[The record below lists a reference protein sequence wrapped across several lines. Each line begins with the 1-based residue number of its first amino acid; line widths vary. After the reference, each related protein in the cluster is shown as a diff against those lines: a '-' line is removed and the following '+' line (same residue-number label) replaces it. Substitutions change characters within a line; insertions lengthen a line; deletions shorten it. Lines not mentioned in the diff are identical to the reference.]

1 VSDCPAV
8 AVKEFDGLPFLIFME
23 VGARSQ
29 PCFQKL
35 APAFRCSGPK
45 PSAHPK
51 QGGFWSMLGRDH
63 AFLFILKSP
72 RTLNRRYCLPYPYAV
87 PTPGRTCSLAPVFG
101 TRPRAHDI
109 QTTSVNRPTNRT
121 QFLGAY
127 RRLLFFLILYS
138 QGYRPLIPTTPG
150 VPATSALRQIS
161 EQGHKARDS
170 SRLAHQAADR
180 YP

>member
-1 VSDCPAV
+1 MRPQNSISMFGVSFTIS
-8 AVKEFDGLPFLIFME
+8 FDHQKSAFNVNLPIAGLP
-23 VGARSQ
+23 S
-29 PCFQKL
+29 
-35 APAFRCSGPK
+35 
-45 PSAHPK
+45 
-51 QGGFWSMLGRDH
+51 
-63 AFLFILKSP
+63 SP
-72 RTLNRRYCLPYPYAV
+72 RLILHNTSQLQYLFASADAEQLQGHLTLNRRYCLPYPYAV

-180 YP
+180 YPF